1 MSHSANPL
9 ENIHRELEPHVKSLR
24 TAADQA
30 GTLTRDEL
38 RDRCREDLDLLV
50 FRLLPL
56 LRAEMEV
63 VYPEVD
69 RILETEAARS
79 FVGNVFKVSP
89 VCGEYRAGDSR
100 SGAIEVLIG
109 EQPAVVRSTLLL
121 RQLGPDDGWFVIGS
135 VNPHMT
141 ITSPIS
147 GAVVPA
153 GKVIVS
159 GTAGGFEAQVS
170 VTAYVA
176 GDARQVISQRY
187 MLARSAEESEP
198 YAVELDLSSAGPGS
212 LVMIVVKGG
221 VGLETDPGEFSAIPV
236 KVA

>member
-1 MSHSANPL
+1 MKTAA
-9 ENIHRELEPHVKSLR
+9 KSLLV
-24 TAADQA
+24 A
-30 GTLTRDEL
+30 
-38 RDRCREDLDLLV
+38 LLV
-50 FRLLPL
+50 VSGCKIASDEPEATSSLAPPTTSVVLEQP
-56 LRAEMEV
+56 AIWPMADEV
-63 VYPEVD
+63 F
-69 RILETEAARS
+69 ETPDEAARS
-79 FVGNVFKVSP
+79 FVGNVFKVTP
-89 VCGEYRAGDSR
+89 VFGEYRAGDSR
-100 SGAIEVLIG
+100 SGEIEVLIG

-141 ITSPIS
+141 IASPIS

-159 GTAGGFEAQVS
+159 GTARGFEAQVS

-187 MLARSAEESEP
+187 VLAGSAEESEP
-198 YAVELDLSSAGPGS
+198 FAVEFDLSSAEPGS

>member
-1 MSHSANPL
+1 M
-9 ENIHRELEPHVKSLR
+9 
-24 TAADQA
+24 
-30 GTLTRDEL
+30 
-38 RDRCREDLDLLV
+38 
-50 FRLLPL
+50 
-56 LRAEMEV
+56 
-63 VYPEVD
+63 
-69 RILETEAARS
+69 
-79 FVGNVFKVSP
+79 FKVPP
-89 VCGEYRAGDSR
+89 VFGEYRAGDSR
-100 SGAIEVLIG
+100 SGEIEVLIG

-141 ITSPIS
+141 IASPIS
-147 GAVVPA
+147 GGVVPA

-159 GTAGGFEAQVS
+159 GTARGFEAQVS

-187 MLARSAEESEP
+187 VLAGSAEESEP
-198 YAVELDLSSAGPGS
+198 YAVELDLSSAEPGS

-221 VGLETDPGEFSAIPV
+221 VGLETDPGEFSAIPM